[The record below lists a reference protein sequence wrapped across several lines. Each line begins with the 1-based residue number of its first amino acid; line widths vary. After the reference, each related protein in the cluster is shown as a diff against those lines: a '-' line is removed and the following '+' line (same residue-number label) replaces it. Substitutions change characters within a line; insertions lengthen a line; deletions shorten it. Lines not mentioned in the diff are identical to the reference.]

1 MNKLENVVNCE
12 MSEKEK
18 DNDAMDLLTESVT
31 CGFLG
36 PPCAVPLDWTE
47 TQAIRQRTM

>member
-1 MNKLENVVNCE
+1 MNKLENV
-12 MSEKEK
+12 
-18 DNDAMDLLTESVT
+18 DLLTESVS

-47 TQAIRQRTM
+47 TQD

>member
-1 MNKLENVVNCE
+1 MNKLENVNCLV
-12 MSEKEK
+12 SEKAK
-18 DNDAMDLLTESVT
+18 QAMDLLTESVT

-47 TQAIRQRTM
+47 IQD